1 MSRRRTTTA
10 VSSNPTRW
18 LKRPLHPTSRQKVL
32 ITILLTALL
41 VAASAGATA
50 GQARAD
56 GDSASLGLIAQSP
69 WIDDDGDLALQ
80 LRITGDA
87 TGAGLRLG
95 LHHPVDRRGLL
106 ALRDDPVLG
115 APESTLT
122 IDVSD
127 VINSAGVASL
137 TLPVGPNGI
146 LRSRPGEVSPLTVEL
161 VAANGHLLDRLVTP
175 VVHLPIVPAGE
186 AAAQRPLL
194 VGISLDIDGPP
205 PLRPDGRIELD
216 EATVRHL
223 GAVANAVLDHPG
235 APVDVRLP
243 PATMAGLARSDDLAH
258 ARLLAHLAAAV
269 QSGGLHLRSS
279 PFVTADPEA
288 WRQAGRSD
296 VHRDLLDHG
305 DQVLTEHL
313 GAAPDRSVAVLEPTA
328 VPSTLNLLSRLGTVY
343 HVVSA
348 DHLDPRPITASHGS
362 THPARLLDASGV
374 AYPAL
379 VSDPDLARHLVD
391 PRGSVSAAQQL
402 VADLALLAWSDP
414 TVTRTAIITMPDDL
428 AIDALTLGLVLGV
441 LKDAPFLHL
450 QSLPDLFEAS
460 LTADAAAAINYDLW
474 PDPVTSVSRRA
485 TDRSLAETTVA
496 AYTAMLGGPHPDATA
511 LNDLLEVTAAAE
523 LDGDAMG
530 AYLAA
535 VYATVSGVLD
545 AFTTP
550 SDQSVRL
557 TAHRADLPF
566 TIHNGLNTDARV
578 VLVLQ
583 SDGRIDFPDGDVIEA
598 VLVPGRNRI
607 AVPVRAR
614 TSGDARLQVTVRS
627 PDDARLLQL
636 RSTQLMVRTTSL
648 PGVGVALFVGALAV
662 LAIWWVRSARLRSA
676 RTRPGESP

>member
-1 MSRRRTTTA
+1 MNRRRTTA
-10 VSSNPTRW
+10 DASASPTRR
-18 LKRPLHPTSRQKVL
+18 LRQSLHPTSRPKVL
-32 ITILLTALL
+32 MPVLLAALL
-41 VAASAGATA
+41 AAASAGTTA
-50 GQARAD
+50 GPARAD
-56 GDSASLGLIAQSP
+56 GGSASISLIAQSP

-87 TGAGLRLG
+87 NGARLRLG

-106 ALRDDPVLG
+106 ALRDDPNLG
-115 APESTLT
+115 VPESTLT
-122 IDVSD
+122 INVSD

-146 LRSRPGEVSPLTVEL
+146 LRSRPGDVSPLTVEL
-161 VAANGHLLDRLVTP
+161 VDADGHPLDRLVTP

-205 PLRPDGRIELD
+205 PLRPNGRIELD
-216 EATVRHL
+216 QATVRHL
-223 GAVANAVLDHPG
+223 SAVADAVLDHPG

-258 ARLLAHLAAAV
+258 ARLLADLTTAV
-269 QSGGLHLRSS
+269 QSGSLHLRSS

-305 DQVLTEHL
+305 DQILTKYL
-313 GAAPDRSVAVLEPTA
+313 GAVPDRTVAVLEPTA
-328 VPSTLNLLSRLGTVY
+328 VPSTLNLLSRLGTVH

-348 DHLDPRPITASHGS
+348 DHLDPRPVTASYGS
-362 THPARLLDASGV
+362 THPARLLDAAGI
-374 AYPAL
+374 AQPAL

-414 TVTRTAIITMPDDL
+414 TVTRMAVITMPDGL
-428 AIDALTLGLVLGV
+428 AIDALTLDLVLGA
-441 LKDAPFLHL
+441 LEDAPFLHL
-450 QSLPDLFEAS
+450 QSLPHLFEAS
-460 LTADAAAAINYDLW
+460 LSADAAAAITYDLW
-474 PDPVTSVSRRA
+474 PDPVTPVSRRA

-496 AYTAMLGGPHPDATA
+496 AYTAMLGGPHPDAAA

-530 AYLAA
+530 AYLSA

-550 SDQSVRL
+550 SDQSVRI
-557 TAHRADLPF
+557 TARRADLPF
-566 TIHNGLNTDARV
+566 TIHNGLDTEARV

-583 SDGRIDFPDGDVIEA
+583 SDGRLDFPEGDVIEA

-636 RSTQLMVRTTSL
+636 RSTQLMVHTTSL

-662 LAIWWVRSARLRSA
+662 LAIWWVRSARLRLA